1 MTFVAETT
9 PYPYPFDGDLT
20 TGATALIVCGAQ
32 TALVAASTE
41 ASSVMSRIVEVAAA
55 MEQLGCPMF
64 SVSVTGQRGL
74 LADPGEPVLS
84 LGGAVLAA
92 GWDGCYGS
100 DLEHRL
106 RARRIA
112 RVALCG
118 FASELTVDS
127 TIRTL
132 NDRGFECLVLTD
144 LCAPIDPA
152 LGARALAS
160 VTMSG
165 GIFGALGT
173 STALLDA
180 MRNPL
185 S

>member
-1 MTFVAETT
+1 MTFVADTN
-9 PYPYPFDGDLT
+9 PYPYPFDGDLAA
-20 TGATALIVCGAQ
+20 GATALLVCGAQ
-32 TALVAASTE
+32 DALLAASSDAAAVIT
-41 ASSVMSRIVEVAAA
+41 RIVAVSAA
-55 MEQLGCPMF
+55 MAQLGCPMF

-74 LADPGEPVLS
+74 LADPGAPVVAI
-84 LGGAVLAA
+84 GTPVQAK

-106 RARRIA
+106 RAAGIA

-118 FASELTVDS
+118 LASELTVDS

-144 LCAPIDPA
+144 LCAPIDPD

-173 STALLDA
+173 SAALLDA
-180 MRNPL
+180 LRIA
-185 S
+185 

>member
-9 PYPYPFDGDLT
+9 PYPYPFDGQLT
-20 TGATALIVCGAQ
+20 SGATALIVCGSQ
-32 TALVAASTE
+32 TALVAASTD
-41 ASSVMSRIVEVAAA
+41 ADSVMSRVVEVAAA
-55 MEQLGCPMF
+55 MEQLGCSMF

-74 LADPGEPVLS
+74 LADPGTPVCPI
-84 LGGAVLAA
+84 GTTVLAA

-106 RARRIA
+106 RAGRIA
-112 RVALCG
+112 TVALCG

-173 STALLDA
+173 SASLLDA
-180 MRNPL
+180 LGTP
-185 S
+185 

>member
-1 MTFVAETT
+1 MTFVVDTN
-9 PYPYPFDGDLT
+9 PYPYPFDGDLAAD
-20 TGATALIVCGAQ
+20 ATALVVCGAQ
-32 TALVAASTE
+32 AALVAASADAE
-41 ASSVMSRIVEVAAA
+41 SVINRIVAVSAA
-55 MEQLGCPMF
+55 MEQLGCPLF
-64 SVSVTGQRGL
+64 SVSVTGQRGA
-74 LADPGEPVLS
+74 LADPGAPVVAI
-84 LGGAVLAA
+84 GTAVQAA

-106 RARRIA
+106 RVGAIA

-144 LCAPIDPA
+144 LCAPVDRD
-152 LGARALAS
+152 LGARAWAS

-173 STALLDA
+173 SAALLDA
-180 MRNPL
+180 LRTP
-185 S
+185 

>member
-1 MTFVAETT
+1 MTFVADTN
-9 PYPYPFDGDLT
+9 PYPYPYDGDLT
-20 TGATALIVCGAQ
+20 ANATALMVCGAQ
-32 TALVAASTE
+32 AALVAVSAD
-41 ASSVMSRIVEVAAA
+41 ADAVMAKIVLISSA

-64 SVSVTGQRGL
+64 SVSVTGQRGS
-74 LADPGEPVLS
+74 LADPGEQLLAIGTTVT
-84 LGGAVLAA
+84 AA

-106 RARRIA
+106 RAAGIA

-118 FASELTVDS
+118 FAAELTVDS

-132 NDRGFECLVLTD
+132 NDRGFECLILTD
-144 LCAPIDPA
+144 ACAPVDPM
-152 LGARALAS
+152 LGARAHAS

-173 STALLDA
+173 SDALLA
-180 MRNPL
+180 ALRTP
-185 S
+185 